1 MRSLLKNTLS
11 WILRE
16 KRHPNRTSWR
26 GIGIEVNFIRN
37 IEMKMSNPVL
47 TVSVLHIYR
56 IYIFEMNVILVNTFQ
71 YHFLR
76 LNIKIQDT
84 SPGHIDWWGEW
95 SYTIRN
101 VFREAM
107 GWYHGSIIYNFSF
120 RFPVWYISQSVEL
133 WSTLKM
139 WVELNDCHVG
149 DISIF
154 YFLVLAISFYWKHS
168 LTGYQS

>member
-1 MRSLLKNTLS
+1 MQLLH
-11 WILRE
+11 R
-16 KRHPNRTSWR
+16 
-26 GIGIEVNFIRN
+26 FIY
-37 IEMKMSNPVL
+37 MYGL
-47 TVSVLHIYR
+47 
-56 IYIFEMNVILVNTFQ
+56 YIWNECDIFHTFQ
-71 YHFLR
+71 YYFRR

-84 SPGHIDWWGEW
+84 SLGHIDLWGEW

-120 RFPVWYISQSVEL
+120 RFPVWYISQSLEL

-139 WVELNDCHVG
+139 WVELNDCQVG

-154 YFLVLAISFYWKHS
+154 YFLVLAISFCWRHYPYRSYCSNIDIKRNILYKNQTKKLFS
-168 LTGYQS
+168 KSR